1 MKNIKVIIYFYTT
14 LMLFNVSCRNN
25 STAGSYIE
33 DSTKNANTDTKAII
47 FQNSNLVVKSQN
59 NDVPDVYTK
68 FKPYIQFN
76 DFLVEEIYGGKKA
89 ELQLDKQS
97 GFWDFRTRIRNGYE
111 DTVKFAGKY
120 CFVSWG
126 CGSPCQMAVII
137 DATTGKIYAVPQA
150 TQGYNYRTDS
160 RMLIVNPPNEEIE
173 IEFENGDTSPALWL
187 NCDYCQ
193 PEIYIWNEDLKVFEE
208 RKPLVI

>member
-1 MKNIKVIIYFYTT
+1 MLKTILRLYAILT
-14 LMLFNVSCRNN
+14 LFSVSCGRNSEQEPQIVV
-25 STAGSYIE
+25 STG
-33 DSTKNANTDTKAII
+33 DSVKETPQII
-47 FQNSNLVVKSQN
+47 LQNNNMVVKSRGA
-59 NDVPDVYTK
+59 DAPDVYTK
-68 FKPYIQFN
+68 FKPYIQFR
-76 DFLVEEIYGGKKA
+76 DFPVDEIYAGDKA
-89 ELQLDKQS
+89 KLQLDKKS

-160 RMLIVNPPNEEIE
+160 RMLIVNPPQEEM
-173 IEFENGDTSPALWL
+173 EFENGDTTPALWL

-208 RKPLVI
+208 KKPMII